1 MLEKCPYFPTL
12 GQNTERYSIS
22 LGIQSK
28 CRKIQARKTP
38 NTDTFQEVTF
48 FLKKKGRR
56 TIHYNSEKEF
66 SNGTFTELLIDNF
79 SRENLVGN
87 DGKILQRFCEITV
100 RVSNKQTFIS
110 REFSEEITKK
120 SRLRDKKELRDH
132 EPKEPWVY
140 QSWIYNRSYW

>member
-1 MLEKCPYFPTL
+1 MSVFSHIR
-12 GQNTERYSIS
+12 TEYGEIFHISRYSV
-22 LGIQSK
+22 QM
-28 CRKIQARKTP
+28 P
-38 NTDTFQEVTF
+38 ENTGQKNSEYGHFSRSDV
-48 FLKKKGRR
+48 FLKKTGRR

-110 REFSEEITKK
+110 KEFSEEITKK

-132 EPKEPWVY
+132 EPKEP
-140 QSWIYNRSYW
+140 